1 MPTQNGLPKRD
12 QGGIDYFAFSLLVL
26 ILVSFFFS
34 AVEGGQCELHWRT
47 PFPASR
53 RRTQLFFLS
62 GKQSKGNRKKNDE
75 LDLLHSRRDGPLP
88 EATCRSLNCPM
99 ISTGKN
105 KTGEQKETQRSDQ
118 QMASIDRSH
127 AALTQHEI
135 NEFHSS
141 FQAPV
146 AVSKRRCHWISSEF
160 HNGLNESSSIRFR
173 RVSPDSPMAGLN
185 FSMISS
191 DQSRAGEQK
200 ETQST
205 GQQTGAI
212 DRSQLSLK
220 CDCFRCPNG
229 DFCASHPAVT
239 VSSDCVWVSVER
251 RAVHFHRLMGRS
263 SFFLAGAEGAGPS
276 QTPVAEVGDAGNLK
290 NRPGPIGLSLGK
302 IGYAFSHTS
311 THLCALSP
319 VASRWGSRLADSK
332 NPPNPLQIPVK
343 QQ

>member
-1 MPTQNGLPKRD
+1 
-12 QGGIDYFAFSLLVL
+12 
-26 ILVSFFFS
+26 
-34 AVEGGQCELHWRT
+34 
-47 PFPASR
+47 
-53 RRTQLFFLS
+53 
-62 GKQSKGNRKKNDE
+62 
-75 LDLLHSRRDGPLP
+75 
-88 EATCRSLNCPM
+88 
-99 ISTGKN
+99 
-105 KTGEQKETQRSDQ
+105 
-118 QMASIDRSH
+118 MASIDRSH

-263 SFFLAGAEGAGPS
+263 SFFWPAQRAPGRARRRSQRSATREILKIDPARSACPS
-276 QTPVAEVGDAGNLK
+276 VKSV
-290 NRPGPIGLSLGK
+290 
-302 IGYAFSHTS
+302 
-311 THLCALSP
+311 THLATHRLTSAPCRLSR
-319 VASRWGSRLADSK
+319 AAEAQGSPTVKPRRIPSK
-332 NPPNPLQIPVK
+332 SP
-343 QQ
+343 